1 MQNGKP
7 KGDKV
12 EKYVLASGLYWIGI
26 ILYFVYSF
34 FIYRTPKGWVEFA
47 HKELPAIPFS
57 DKFIFSVFLV
67 VVILASFVWPITIII
82 DVLLF
87 MKGNTNND
95 E

>member
-1 MQNGKP
+1 M
-7 KGDKV
+7 

-26 ILYFVYSF
+26 ILYFVYSV
-34 FIYRTPKGWVEFA
+34 FICRTPKGWVEFA
-47 HKELPAIPFS
+47 HEELPAIPFS

-67 VVILASFVWPITIII
+67 VAILASFVWPITIIL